1 MQAGDRLKVVPS
13 GRESRVARIVTADG
27 DLPYAIAG
35 QCVTI
40 TLTDEV
46 DVSRGDVLV
55 DMQALPQTAD
65 QFEATLI
72 GLGETAIFPGR
83 SYLMKLATK
92 VVTAT
97 VNPLK
102 YRVDVNTLER
112 LAAERLELNDI
123 GVVELELDQ
132 PIAFEEYAKSRELGG
147 FILIQ
152 GTQQQI
158 DSLRRDDDFQRWLN
172 QVQLVADRVGIVDAW
187 VNQGLAEAI
196 SLYED
201 ALRKAGLTS

>member
-1 MQAGDRLKVVPS
+1 MKEGEVVAEAGFWVAWGIPTR
-13 GRESRVARIVTADG
+13 GREA
-27 DLPYAIAG
+27 
-35 QCVTI
+35 
-40 TLTDEV
+40 
-46 DVSRGDVLV
+46 
-55 DMQALPQTAD
+55 QALD
-65 QFEATLI
+65 L
-72 GLGETAIFPGR
+72 
-83 SYLMKLATK
+83 
-92 VVTAT
+92 
-97 VNPLK
+97 LK
-102 YRVDVNTLER
+102 ESTGYFER
-112 LAAERLELNDI
+112 LAQEGQIDRFDI
-123 GVVELELDQ
+123 AILRPQ
-132 PIAFEEYAKSRELGG
+132 STELGG